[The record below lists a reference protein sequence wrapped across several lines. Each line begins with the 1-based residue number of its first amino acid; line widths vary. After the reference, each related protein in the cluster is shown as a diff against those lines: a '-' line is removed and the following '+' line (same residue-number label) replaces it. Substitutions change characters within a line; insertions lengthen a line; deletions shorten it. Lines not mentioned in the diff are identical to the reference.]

1 MYTKRVLSLLWL
13 DFASIVCW
21 LTCLFI
27 WDIILCRPGCPSPH
41 SLSTWPSESWDCGC
55 VPLDWAVHSFCRLS
69 RLCKL
74 PPVVLPFSSDT
85 IVKYRW
91 CKHRED
97 RVISFPCHLT
107 QCPPHHFCNSSAL
120 FYRLLNEY
128 CLQLVNFL
136 LLVFLYGLLFCVPI
150 LYFSLQQVSLFQM
163 YNFLPS
169 HLTCLVFI

>member
-1 MYTKRVLSLLWL
+1 MLADLLS
-13 DFASIVCW
+13 F
-21 LTCLFI
+21 
-27 WDIILCRPGCPSPH
+27 WDIFLCRSGCPSPH
-41 SLSTWPSESWDCGC
+41 SLSTWPPESWDYGC
-55 VPLDWAVHSFCRLS
+55 VPPDLADHSFCRLS

-74 PPVVLPFSSDT
+74 PPVVLPFSYDT

-91 CKHRED
+91 CKHHED
-97 RVISFPCHLT
+97 SHFIPMPLNSM
-107 QCPPHHFCNSSAL
+107 PPLCNSSAL
-120 FYRLLNEY
+120 FCRLLNEH

-136 LLVFLYGLLFCVPI
+136 LPVFLCGLLFCVPI